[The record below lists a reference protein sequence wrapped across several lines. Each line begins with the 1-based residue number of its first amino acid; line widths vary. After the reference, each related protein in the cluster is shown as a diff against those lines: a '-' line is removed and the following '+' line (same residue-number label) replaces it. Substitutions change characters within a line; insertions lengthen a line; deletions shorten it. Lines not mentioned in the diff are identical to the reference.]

1 MKTNLKNWKFFNL
14 VNFNLLIMS
23 TKYSK
28 DLFERYGDD
37 FCELILSYFLIAHKG
52 WIWMRSKQLQ
62 RLIFNKQFSLLIKVF
77 NDENN
82 FDTIDKLW
90 IKKSYYFFRLNNV
103 WFETVFKKCELITHL
118 EIKRNYGLVINLEDG
133 NFIHSIWLNE

>member
-1 MKTNLKNWKFFNL
+1 
-14 VNFNLLIMS
+14 
-23 TKYSK
+23 
-28 DLFERYGDD
+28 
-37 FCELILSYFLIAHKG
+37 
-52 WIWMRSKQLQ
+52 MRSKQWQ
-62 RLIFNKQFSLLIKVF
+62 RLIFSKQFSLLIKVF

-133 NFIHSIWLNE
+133 NFIHSI

>member
-1 MKTNLKNWKFFNL
+1 
-14 VNFNLLIMS
+14 
-23 TKYSK
+23 
-28 DLFERYGDD
+28 
-37 FCELILSYFLIAHKG
+37 
-52 WIWMRSKQLQ
+52 MRSKQLQ

-133 NFIHSIWLNE
+133 NFIHSI